1 MEEQPQKSWF
11 KRNWLWF
18 VPTMG
23 CLTLIILFVLGIGTL
38 IFGVTNMMSE
48 STPTKYAIEQ
58 ASKNSIVLERL
69 GGSIE
74 QKGMISGSINF
85 SNGGDGDADLTIPIR
100 GTNGRAII
108 RVVAE
113 KYDDQWTYEKLY
125 VSIKETN
132 EKINLLDKSL
142 EGN

>member
-48 STPTKYAIEQ
+48 STPTKYAIQQ

-69 GGSIE
+69 GDSIE

-113 KYDDQWTYEKLY
+113 KYDDEWTYEKLY